1 MSILA
6 PFQGRPGSTVA
17 VTSSAAA
24 ADAAM
29 DASAKQFMVT
39 NLGAEIIFVRPKA
52 AGDATA
58 ATATDIPV
66 LPNSQVSFTKQ
77 GSGGFGAHVLLSI
90 VCPGGTTSVYVT
102 SGEGW

>member
-17 VTSSAAA
+17 VTSSSTAS
-24 ADAAM
+24 DAAM

-52 AGDATA
+52 LDDLTA
-58 ATATDIPV
+58 ATAADIPV

-77 GSGGFGAHVLLSI
+77 GDGHLGAHVLLSV
-90 VCPGGTTSVYVT
+90 VCPGGTTTVYVT